1 MDRIEAMAAFVAVAD
16 LRGFAPAARKLEM
29 SPSAITRLVA
39 ALENHLSIR
48 LLHRT
53 TRSVALTDAGARYLS
68 SARAIVESVREAEA
82 SARAQRTTPSG
93 RFVVSA
99 PLVFGRRE
107 VAPLL
112 SDYLGRFSEVR
123 GELVLSDRMVNL
135 VEEGVDVA
143 VRIGTLDDSSL
154 RIRTAGA
161 TRRVLVASRSNL
173 AEHKRPRTPKDLRD
187 HALIQVT
194 PLTPLPEWRFSKGR
208 RRERISIRP
217 VFVTNAVDAAVVH
230 ARRGRG
236 IAMVLSYQVA
246 DLVRAGELDVLLPKY
261 EPPPYPINLAYTA
274 TREPSANV
282 RAFIDMAVSSRSWTF
297 VDL

>member
-1 MDRIEAMAAFVAVAD
+1 MDRFEAMTAFVAVAD
-16 LRGFAPAARKLEM
+16 LRGFAAAARQLKM
-29 SPSAITRLVA
+29 SPPAITRLVA

-53 TRSVALTDAGARYLS
+53 TRSVALTDAGARYLP
-68 SARAIVESVREAEA
+68 SARAIVESVEQAEA

-99 PLVFGRRE
+99 PLVFGRLE

-112 SDYLGRFSEVR
+112 SDYLGRFPDVR
-123 GELVLSDRMVNL
+123 GELVLSDRIVNL
-135 VEEGVDVA
+135 VEEGVDIA
-143 VRIGTLDDSSL
+143 VRIGALEDSSL
-154 RIRTAGA
+154 RVRAVGA
-161 TRRVLVASRSNL
+161 TRRLLVASRSYL
-173 AEHKRPRTPKDLRD
+173 AKHKRPRTPKDLRD
-187 HALIQVT
+187 HALIHVT
-194 PLTPLPEWRFSKGR
+194 GLAPLPEWRFFKGQ
-208 RRERISIRP
+208 RRERIAIRP
-217 VFVTNAVDAAVVH
+217 VFVTNAVDPAIVH

-246 DLVRAGELDVLLPKY
+246 DFVRAGELDVLLQKY
-261 EPPPYPINLAYTA
+261 EPPAYPINLVYTA

-282 RAFIDMAVSSRSWTF
+282 RAFIDMAISSRSWTF